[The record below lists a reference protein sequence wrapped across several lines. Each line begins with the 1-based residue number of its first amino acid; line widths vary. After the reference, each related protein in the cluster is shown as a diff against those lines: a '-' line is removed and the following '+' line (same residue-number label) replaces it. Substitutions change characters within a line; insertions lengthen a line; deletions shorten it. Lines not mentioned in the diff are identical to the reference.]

1 MYYLFFKKY
10 IERYMGASGNG
21 LRLGRKVCV
30 CVFVCLFVCVF
41 VPALPTHLATHPSTH
56 LATHLVTH
64 PCRPPTRRPTQ
75 RTSPRHPLP
84 LERPNLPFG
93 LVFLSFRLSSQ
104 AFSPK
109 KAQRLSTASQYRLFI
124 VMLPTLFDSS
134 NR

>member
-1 MYYLFFKKY
+1 MCIY
-10 IERYMGASGNG
+10 IYICIYQSEGVPERLLLIPGCVGEWASAREKN
-21 LRLGRKVCV
+21 LCV
-30 CVFVCLFVCVF
+30 CVCLFVCVF

-109 KAQRLSTASQYRLFI
+109 KA
-124 VMLPTLFDSS
+124 
-134 NR
+134 